1 MKRALAPMFAAL
13 AALGLPAAAG
23 AADIQLRFI
32 GQQSIPTGTLYGG
45 VEFGGISGLDLDRRT
60 GTYWAISDDRGGE
73 RGTPRF
79 YNLSLSFDAAG
90 FSAAAIN
97 GQAFMRRPDGTPFPA
112 TARTVDPEGIRV
124 LPNGNLVWSSEGNFS
139 TAPANLYQPFVRE
152 MRTDGAF
159 VREFTLPPGFDY
171 VDDATAGGRNNK
183 LFEALAVAPNG
194 TVFVANEDAL
204 IPDGPITTLT
214 NGSVV
219 RVTAF
224 DPASGTPSAQYAYE
238 LPSIPKAPAVAGGA
252 ADNGLPELLALS
264 DTSFIALERA
274 FAAGSGNTIKLA
286 LASLDGATN
295 VLGVPSLAGA
305 EYAPMRKEYLLDLDA
320 LGIRLDNT
328 EALSFGP
335 ALANGNRTLVLA
347 SDNNFSAAQTTQFL
361 AFEIVPVPEPASLA
375 LLFPALGLAAARRI
389 GRERLSPR
397 AGTCTARTVWSACCP
412 SRATAP
418 CSVSATP

>member
-1 MKRALAPMFAAL
+1 MRHALLAAAL
-13 AALGLPAAAG
+13 AALSLPAA

-32 GQQSIPTGTLYGG
+32 GQRSIPTGTLYDG
-45 VEFGGISGLDLDRRT
+45 VEFGGISGLDLDPRT

-79 YNLSLSFDAAG
+79 YNLSLSYDAAG
-90 FSAAAIN
+90 FSGAAIN
-97 GQAFMRRPDGTPFPA
+97 AQAFMRRPDGTAFPA

-139 TAPANLYQPFVRE
+139 ATPASLYQPFVRE

-159 VREFTLPPGFDY
+159 VREFTLPPGFNY
-171 VDDATAGGRNNK
+171 VDDATAGARSNK
-183 LFEALAVAPNG
+183 LFEALAVTPGGA
-194 TVFVANEDAL
+194 VFAANEDAL
-204 IPDGPITTLT
+204 IQDGPITTLT
-214 NGSVV
+214 GGSVV

-224 DPASGTPSAQYAYE
+224 DPASGAPSAQYAYE
-238 LPSIPKAPAVAGGA
+238 LPPIPKVPGGA

-264 DTSFIALERA
+264 DTGFIALERA
-274 FAAGSGNTIKLA
+274 FAAGPGNTIRLA
-286 LASLDGATN
+286 LASLDGASD

-335 ALANGNRTLVLA
+335 ALPNGNRTLVLA

-361 AFEIVPVPEPASLA
+361 TFEIVPVPEPASLA
-375 LLFPALGLAAARRI
+375 LLLPALGLAAAARR
-389 GRERLSPR
+389 GVR
-397 AGTCTARTVWSACCP
+397 TAQPTGGNLYSA
-412 SRATAP
+412 
-418 CSVSATP
+418 